1 MIFLTKLL
9 NFLRGF
15 KPRRNKEVNMD
26 IKKVEEQFKSI
37 FGTKKVD
44 FKCTKATESKGGLIK
59 ITNPQSLSDETRKK
73 IEEQMVKNFIKDAR
87 DKGEL

>member
-1 MIFLTKLL
+1 
-9 NFLRGF
+9 
-15 KPRRNKEVNMD
+15 MD

-44 FKCTKATESKGGLIK
+44 FKCTKATESKGCLIK

>member
-9 NFLRGF
+9 NFLRGL
-15 KPRRNKEVNMD
+15 KPRRNKEVNID
-26 IKKVEEQFKSI
+26 IKKVKEQFKFI
-37 FGTKKVD
+37 FGIKKID
-44 FKCTKATESKGGLIK
+44 FKCTKATEFKGGLIK